1 MTSIV
6 CIVEGDGEVQALP
19 VLLRRLA
26 EARGAYDID
35 IPMPIRVRRDK
46 FIQRDDEFRGKL
58 RLAGAKAGVSGAVL
72 ILLDADDD
80 CPVTLA
86 TNVTGR
92 AANVL
97 PNSRVCV
104 VIANREYEAWLLAG
118 AASLAGKRGLREDLE
133 SPPNPDGMRDAKRW
147 LSEHIQNYRYHPVS
161 DQPALTACLDIE
173 LAAQGSRS
181 LRKFIKTFDDIVQ
194 SWRAV

>member
-19 VLLRRLA
+19 VLLRRLT
-26 EARGAYDID
+26 ESRGTYDID
-35 IPMPIRVRRDK
+35 IPMPIRVRRDQ
-46 FIQRDDEFRGKL
+46 FLQRADEFRGKL
-58 RLAGAKAGVSGAVL
+58 LLADAKAGTSGTVL

-86 TNVTGR
+86 TKVTQN
-92 AANVL
+92 AAVVL

-104 VIANREYEAWLLAG
+104 VIANREYEAWFLAG
-118 AASLAGKRGLREDLE
+118 AASLAGKRGLREDLA
-133 SPPNPDGMRDAKRW
+133 SPLNPDGMRDAKGW

-181 LRKFIKTFDDIVQ
+181 LRKLIKTFDDIVQ
-194 SWRAV
+194 FRRAV